1 MTAAR
6 PLVVLAAAS
15 EQVDGVPYLA
25 VREVYVR
32 ALEQVAGCE
41 VVIAGGPA
49 PCLADLIDR
58 FDGVVFGGHQ
68 SNVSPSWY
76 GGDSHAGPTDLAR
89 DEIALK
95 MLPAALSA
103 GLPVL
108 GICRGLQE
116 LNVALGGTLRDLPAD
131 NHREDETLPRDQQY
145 LPAHDVRLTEGGLLH
160 TVLGTEAVTVNSLHH
175 QAIDRLAPKLRIEAT
190 SPDGLIE
197 AVSLRRNG
205 DTTPADPFCLAVQW
219 HPEWYAA
226 TDPTSAAIFS
236 GFGIATRIAT
246 QRR

>member
-1 MTAAR
+1 MTPAR

-49 PCLADLIDR
+49 AGLADLIDR

-68 SNVSPSWY
+68 SDVSASRY
-76 GGDSHAGPTDLAR
+76 GGAHVGPADRAR
-89 DEIALK
+89 DEIALTV
-95 MLPAALSA
+95 LPAALRA

-160 TVLGTEAVTVNSLHH
+160 TVLGTEVVTVNSLHH
-175 QAIDRLAPKLRIEAT
+175 QAIDRLAPKLRTEAT
-190 SPDGLIE
+190 SPDGVIE

-236 GFGIATRIAT
+236 GFGTAARFAT